1 MNCNPKFLHKIVVN
15 RIQEH
20 VKRIIHH
27 HHNPRGERKEG
38 SRRQRSLA
46 CCSPQGHKE
55 SDLTVHGIL
64 QATTLEWVA
73 ISSSRGSSQPRDR
86 THVSCT
92 AHRFFTFWATR
103 EALSTLYIILKQHP
117 KIDYPDSEGQTHQ
130 WNTALAIN
138 WNYIS
143 MVIPLSP
150 GTARAPVCA
159 WINLW
164 SSPDLTIIFPIYC
177 FSSVQLLSRSWFFAT
192 PWTSA
197 HQALWQVLWI

>member
-1 MNCNPKFLHKIVVN
+1 MGMPIPLYLKGKEGTLPNSFYEATITLIPKPDKDLTKKENYRPVSLMNCNPKFLHKIVVN

-38 SRRQRSLA
+38 SGRQRSLA

-92 AHRFFTFWATR
+92 GRR
-103 EALSTLYIILKQHP
+103 ILCH
-117 KIDYPDSEGQTHQ
+117 
-130 WNTALAIN
+130 
-138 WNYIS
+138 
-143 MVIPLSP
+143 
-150 GTARAPVCA
+150 
-159 WINLW
+159 
-164 SSPDLTIIFPIYC
+164 
-177 FSSVQLLSRSWFFAT
+177 
-192 PWTSA
+192 
-197 HQALWQVLWI
+197 

>member
-1 MNCNPKFLHKIVVN
+1 MCERIVRKFGIDMHIPLYLKGKEGTLPNSFYEATIMLIPKPDKDLTKKENYRPVSLMNCNPKFLHKIVVN

-27 HHNPRGERKEG
+27 HHDPRGERKEG
-38 SRRQRSLA
+38 SGRQRSLA

-92 AHRFFTFWATR
+92 AHRFFT
-103 EALSTLYIILKQHP
+103 
-117 KIDYPDSEGQTHQ
+117 
-130 WNTALAIN
+130 
-138 WNYIS
+138 
-143 MVIPLSP
+143 V
-150 GTARAPVCA
+150 
-159 WINLW
+159 
-164 SSPDLTIIFPIYC
+164 
-177 FSSVQLLSRSWFFAT
+177 
-192 PWTSA
+192 
-197 HQALWQVLWI
+197 